1 MSVEESTELYDAYY
15 YAHGCGRPYQRDRH
29 WLEFFDRIAERIV
42 ADFNPTT
49 VLDAGC
55 AMGFLVEALRK
66 RGVEAYGIDI
76 SDYAIDQVHQ
86 DIKPYCW
93 VGSVTEPFP
102 QRYDLIVS
110 IEVLEHLERE
120 PSEAAVAN
128 FCQHADTVL
137 FSSSPDDFKE
147 TTHFNVQPAE
157 YWAELFARAGLFRDV
172 DYDAFFL
179 TPWAVL
185 FRKDEQPAHK
195 RAAIFERR
203 FARLW
208 KENSDLRQSV
218 TELRH
223 ELKVREERV
232 ERLRLETTR
241 KTEQIGAYQRLLQK
255 MNIPDQDLHFLPD
268 TVAWKVF
275 RLVRGLQYRILP
287 PDSRQKVLLT
297 RVRDNIYK
305 LRTIGLREYLASR
318 RKRRQMQKRAAEMS
332 ESDQFQA
339 YQELIARTALSTAQL
354 DGMAEAAKS
363 LAQQPLISLITPVYD
378 PPVDVLQAMIDSV
391 KAQVYPHWELCLADG
406 GSTTPEVRALLEQLG
421 VSDERIKVQFLPEN
435 QGISGNSNAAAAM
448 ATGEF
453 IQILDH
459 DDVLAPQALFEIA
472 SLLSEQPDTDLIY
485 FDEDKLSS
493 DGSVRRDP
501 FFKPDWS
508 PELLISANYL
518 THSCLRR
525 SLVQEIGG
533 FDPAMD
539 GAQDWDLVLRFSE
552 RTDKIAHVPKV
563 LYHWRQLE
571 VSAAG
576 ALDAKPWVFDRQI
589 RCVENHL
596 ERRGI
601 ANAKA
606 MFPKPGYLRA
616 IWPSAAP
623 KVSIIIP
630 TKDKVDFLR
639 TTITSLTRR
648 TLYPNY
654 EIIIVDNGSKE
665 AETLAYYKSLSGS
678 PNIQKVDFDQSFN
691 YSAANNL
698 GARVASGDILLFLNN
713 DVEILHSDWL
723 EEMVRWAELPEM
735 GVVGAKLLYP
745 DNTIQHAGV
754 VVGMEGHASHV
765 FYGVQEYTAGPF
777 GSVDWYRNYSAI
789 TGACMMLRR
798 EVFEAI
804 GGFDAGFVL
813 AFSDVEI
820 CVRAIQQGYR
830 VMYTPFARV
839 RHFEGKSRGD
849 HIPLHDIQ
857 VGVDRLLE
865 LVRRGDPY
873 FNPNLSYTLR
883 VPAIVRPDEEDRT
896 ARLERLVR
904 RRTEAGQT

>member
-1 MSVEESTELYDAYY
+1 MSVEDSQELYDAYY
-15 YAHGCGRPYQRDRH
+15 YAHGCGRPYKRDRH
-29 WLEFFDRIAERIV
+29 WLDFFDRIAERIV
-42 ADFNPTT
+42 ADFNPST

-76 SDYAIDQVHQ
+76 SAFAISQVHE
-86 DIKPYCW
+86 DIKDYCS
-93 VGSVTEPFP
+93 VGSITDPFP

-110 IEVLEHLERE
+110 IEVLEHLERD

-128 FCQHADTVL
+128 FCSYSDTVL

-157 YWAELFARAGLFRDV
+157 YWAERFARAGLFRDV

-179 TPWAVL
+179 THWAVL
-185 FRKDEQPAHK
+185 FRRDPQPAHK
-195 RAAIFERR
+195 RAATFERR

-218 TELRH
+218 SELRH
-223 ELKVREERV
+223 ELKVREARV
-232 ERLRLETTR
+232 ERLRLET
-241 KTEQIGAYQRLLQK
+241 GPYQRMLQRL
-255 MNIPDQDLHFLPD
+255 NIPDQDLHFLPG
-268 TVAWKVF
+268 TIAFAWKVF
-275 RLVRGLQYRILP
+275 RLFRGLQHRILP
-287 PDSRQKVLLT
+287 PDSRQKVFLT
-297 RVRDNIYK
+297 RIRENIYK
-305 LRTIGLREYLASR
+305 LRTIGPREYLASR
-318 RKRRQMQKRAAEMS
+318 RKRRLALKRAAQMG
-332 ESDQFQA
+332 DADRFQA
-339 YQELIARTALSTAQL
+339 YQDLIARTALSKSEL
-354 DGMAEAAKS
+354 DD
-363 LAQQPLISLITPVYD
+363 LAQQSAAFEYQPLITLITPVYD
-378 PPVDVLQAMIDSV
+378 PPVEVLQAMIDSV

-406 GSTTPEVRALLEQLG
+406 GSTTPEVRSLLAEAAAAN
-421 VSDERIKVQFLPEN
+421 ERIQVQFLVDN
-435 QGISGNSNAAAAM
+435 KGISGNSNAAIDM
-448 ATGEF
+448 ASGEF

-459 DDVLAPQALFEIA
+459 DDVLAAHALHEIA
-472 SLLSEQPDTDLIY
+472 QLLNEKPDTDLVY

-493 DGSVRRDP
+493 DGQIRRDP

-525 SLVQEIGG
+525 SLVLEIGR
-533 FDPAMD
+533 FDSALD
-539 GAQDWDLVLRFSE
+539 GAQDWDLVLRFTE
-552 RTDKIAHVPKV
+552 RTNNVEHIAKV

-576 ALDAKPWVFDRQI
+576 ALNAKPWVFDRQI
-589 RCVENHL
+589 KCVENHL
-596 ERRGI
+596 KRRGI
-601 ANAKA
+601 KNAKA
-606 MFPKPGYLRA
+606 IFPKPGYLRA
-616 IWPSAAP
+616 IWPTASP

-630 TKDKVDFLR
+630 TKDKVDYLR
-639 TTITSLTRR
+639 TTIDSLTRR

-654 EIIIVDNGSKE
+654 EIIIVDNGSKD
-665 AETLAYYKSLSGS
+665 AETRAYYKNLDGN
-678 PNIQKVDFDQSFN
+678 PDIQIIDFDQPFN

-713 DVEILHSDWL
+713 DVQILHPDWL

-765 FYGVQEYTAGPF
+765 FWGVQEYSAGPF
-777 GSVDWYRNYSAI
+777 GSVDWYRNFSAI

-798 EVFEAI
+798 EVFNEI
-804 GGFDAGFVL
+804 GGFDASFVL

-820 CVRAIQQGYR
+820 CVRAIQNGYR
-830 VMYTPFARV
+830 VMYTPYARL

-849 HIPLHDIQ
+849 HILLHDIQ
-857 VGVDRLLE
+857 VGVERLLD

-883 VPAIVRPDEEDRT
+883 VPAIAGLDEEDRT

-904 RRTEAGQT
+904 RRAEAGQT